1 MVRKSREECKM
12 SEQAQLQAD
21 KLASVY
27 IKMRDKRSELQKEF
41 DEQDKKIEAQML
53 LVEEELLKL
62 CKSIGADSIR
72 TSAGIV
78 FRSVR
83 TTYETTD
90 WENMYTF
97 IKEHDIPQVL
107 HRRISTT
114 NMKQFLDE
122 NPTLMPVGM
131 NVNNRY
137 TVTVRRK

>member
-1 MVRKSREECKM
+1 M
-12 SEQAQLQAD
+12 SAQVQAD

-27 IKMRDKRSELQKEF
+27 IKMRDKRKELLAEF
-41 DEQDKKIEAQML
+41 EAQDSKIEAQMEM
-53 LVEEELLKL
+53 VAEELLKL
-62 CKSIGADSIR
+62 CKDIGADSIK
-72 TSAGIV
+72 TQAGTV

-83 TTYETTD
+83 TRYETTD
-90 WENMYTF
+90 WESMYNF
-97 IKEHDIPQVL
+97 ILEHDIPQVL
-107 HRRISTT
+107 ERRISTT

>member
-1 MVRKSREECKM
+1 M
-12 SEQAQLQAD
+12 SEQVQAD

-27 IKMRDKRSELQKEF
+27 IKMRDKRKEILAKY
-41 DEQDKKIEAQML
+41 EEEDKKIEAQMI

-62 CKSIGADSIR
+62 CKTIGADSIK
-72 TSAGIV
+72 TQAGTV

-83 TTYETTD
+83 TRYETTD
-90 WENMYTF
+90 WENMYNF
-97 IKEHDIPQVL
+97 ILEHNIPQVL
-107 HRRISTT
+107 ERRISTT

-122 NPTLMPVGM
+122 NPTLMPIGM

>member
-1 MVRKSREECKM
+1 MTQQV
-12 SEQAQLQAD
+12 QAD

-27 IKMRDKRSELQKEF
+27 IKMRDKRKELLAKYE
-41 DEQDKKIEAQML
+41 EEDKKIEAQMIM
-53 LVEEELLKL
+53 VEEELLKL
-62 CKSIGADSIR
+62 CKDIGADSIK
-72 TSAGIV
+72 TAAGTV

-83 TTYETTD
+83 TRYETTD
-90 WENMYTF
+90 WDNMYKF

-107 HRRISTT
+107 ERRISTT

-122 NPTLMPVGM
+122 NPTLMPIGM

>member
-1 MVRKSREECKM
+1 M
-12 SEQAQLQAD
+12 SEQIQAD
-21 KLASVY
+21 KLASAY
-27 IKMRDKRSELQKEF
+27 IKMRDKRKELLAQYE
-41 DEQDKKIEAQML
+41 EQDKKIEAQMI

-62 CKSIGADSIR
+62 CKDIGADSIK
-72 TSAGIV
+72 TQAGTV

-83 TTYETTD
+83 TRYETSD
-90 WENMYTF
+90 WESMYNF
-97 IKEHDIPQVL
+97 ILEHDIPQVL
-107 HRRISTT
+107 ERRISTT

>member
-1 MVRKSREECKM
+1 V
-12 SEQAQLQAD
+12 SEQIQAD
-21 KLASVY
+21 KLASAY
-27 IKMRDKRSELQKEF
+27 IKMRDKRKELLAQYE
-41 DEQDKKIEAQML
+41 EQDKKIEAQMI

-62 CKSIGADSIR
+62 CKDIGADSIK
-72 TSAGIV
+72 TQAGTV

-83 TTYETTD
+83 TRYETSD
-90 WENMYTF
+90 WESMYNF
-97 IKEHDIPQVL
+97 ILEHDIPQVL
-107 HRRISTT
+107 ERRISTT